1 MKTSTKI
8 NLFHWINPH
17 YLQDKTLTQQF
28 LSNTPF
34 PHIVLPLFFLDKKI
48 QPVAAAL
55 LRQEWQEKESD
66 LFQFQQTFDLKTIE
80 HPTLQEFYAFFSSQ
94 EFIEWIATLTKTKL
108 KRSIDMS
115 GFIYD
120 ATDYLLPHDDRLEK
134 RKIAYVLNLSSG
146 FSKRDGGELEFFT
159 TNQNHPSQPF
169 KKIIPVFNTLTLF
182 EVSPKSF
189 HQVREVTAEKQRL
202 SLGGWFHG

>member
-66 LFQFQQTFDLKTIE
+66 LFQKIDTPEILTVKMICELFPEMNYLSEKLINHHRPSIYTNPYQLLLQSDPDYRTVLAGVMMQAESENLFKIVSNQKGD
-80 HPTLQEFYAFFSSQ
+80 HTLLMTARG
-94 EFIEWIATLTKTKL
+94 ILTSE
-108 KRSIDMS
+108 R
-115 GFIYD
+115 
-120 ATDYLLPHDDRLEK
+120 
-134 RKIAYVLNLSSG
+134 
-146 FSKRDGGELEFFT
+146 
-159 TNQNHPSQPF
+159 
-169 KKIIPVFNTLTLF
+169 II
-182 EVSPKSF
+182 
-189 HQVREVTAEKQRL
+189 QYAEKIGEKNVIPYLRGVTKVGML
-202 SLGGWFHG
+202 NKK